1 VFEYLFAGLISVG
14 IGIIAA
20 VVGLGGGFLY
30 VPTLSMIFGLDAK
43 TSIGTSLAIIIF
55 TSLSASYWY
64 RKQGVIL
71 YKVAFILIIPSM
83 VASMIGSFL
92 TTMVDARILVTIF
105 CAMLTLI
112 SLEMLIPAFR
122 FLKEVQIGP
131 SFILATS
138 VRGQGTQP
146 INRIWYSHMVLWGF
160 IGGLLS
166 GVTGTSGGVVFVPA
180 LATAGIPIHF
190 AVATS
195 MFAIIFVSL
204 TGATTHAMIGQIAWP
219 FVLVYG
225 AGAAFGAFIGA
236 NIAPR
241 IEEAQIKKILGVL
254 LLFIA
259 ALMFQQKVLMGI

>member
-1 VFEYLFAGLISVG
+1 MFEYLFAGLISVG